1 MAKQAKLMASAT
13 PSLLASILFGTIVWA
28 CQATSRSTLPEEWEN
43 VRYAI
48 PAAQI
53 AFAAHCALSRRPG
66 YCSAIICSVASF
78 LIWANASTTST
89 ARLIESQYLS
99 LLVADLVGF
108 GMLATCSAVLT
119 VVFRPGSAK
128 PQIGL
133 KDLFGLTT
141 WVAFLVAMYI
151 ATSPNSEFLGMA
163 LFLAPHA
170 LATGLAIFLVFN
182 TRHWYLTVPGAIL
195 ASAVLGLGLDRLGG
209 GVIYWG
215 TVAELALY
223 CTMLMASLAILR
235 VADHFAQAAS
245 VAASKTDAPPLL

>member
-1 MAKQAKLMASAT
+1 MAKQAKIMAPAT

-28 CQATSRSTLPEEWEN
+28 CQATSRSTLPEEWED

-66 YCSAIICSVASF
+66 YCSAVICSVASF
-78 LIWANASTTST
+78 LTWVNASTAAT

-99 LLVADLVGF
+99 LMVVDLVGF
-108 GMLATCSAVLT
+108 GMLATCSALLT
-119 VVFRPGSAK
+119 VVFRPGGPK

-133 KDLFGLTT
+133 KHLFGLTT
-141 WVAFLVAMYI
+141 WVAFLVAMYL
-151 ATSPNSEFLGMA
+151 ATSPNAEFLSMV

-170 LATGLAIFLVFN
+170 LVTGLAIFSVIN
-182 TRHWYLTVPGAIL
+182 SSHWYLTVPGAIL
-195 ASAVLGLGLDRLGG
+195 ASAAIGLGLDRLGG

-223 CTMLMASLAILR
+223 CATLTASLATLR
-235 VADHFAQAAS
+235 VADHFAQLASAAN
-245 VAASKTDAPPLL
+245 SKAVGPLPF